1 MGARTPDPL
10 LAKQVLSQL
19 SYRPITITNVVLD
32 TRTGTITGANA
43 VTIPVPGRNTSSVFV
58 DGGRTG
64 TRTWDLHLI
73 RMAL

>member
-1 MGARTPDPL
+1 MGVRTPDPL

-19 SYRPITITNVVLD
+19 SYRPARHKTPFQE
-32 TRTGTITGANA
+32 TGMAFA
-43 VTIPVPGRNTSSVFV
+43 FV